1 MELMRVWVLR
11 VTVCAMVLAV
21 AEAVMPDGTVKKV
34 GKLTGGLLL
43 TLVLLQPLLSLD
55 EGDLQTLAD
64 SVQTSG
70 FSQEAL
76 AEQAAAPMKGL
87 IEEELGAY
95 IEEKGTALGLTCTAQ
110 VECVTGEGG
119 VPVPSRVTVTG
130 SWTQAQQQTLSQ
142 VITQDLGLQREAQI
156 YRKEGTP

>member
-21 AEAVMPDGTVKKV
+21 AEAVMPDGAVKKV

-55 EGDLQTLAD
+55 EGDLEALAD
-64 SVQTSG
+64 SVQTIG
-70 FSQEAL
+70 VSQAAL

-110 VECVTGEGG
+110 VVCITGEDG

-130 SWTQAQQQTLSQ
+130 SWTQAQQQALRQT
-142 VITQDLGLQREAQI
+142 ITQDLGLQREAQI

>member
-55 EGDLQTLAD
+55 EGDLEALAD

-70 FSQEAL
+70 VSQAAL

-110 VECVTGEGG
+110 VVCTTGEDG

-130 SWTQAQQQTLSQ
+130 SWTQAQQQALRQT
-142 VITQDLGLQREAQI
+142 ITQDLGLQREAQI